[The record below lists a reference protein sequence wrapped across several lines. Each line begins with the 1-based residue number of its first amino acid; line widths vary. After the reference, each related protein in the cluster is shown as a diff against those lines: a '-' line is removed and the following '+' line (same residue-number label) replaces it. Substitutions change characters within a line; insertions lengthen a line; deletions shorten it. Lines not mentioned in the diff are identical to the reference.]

1 MASKLTSLAKE
12 KSAAEIQTM
21 SKDAMK
27 WMEGKVNELRN
38 PAPIRAGMNKE
49 NFRQTTSLKLG
60 GLYCF
65 YYSPIGK
72 ADLPYY
78 DKFPMVLTLEKYND
92 GFLGLNL
99 HYLPLNYRLAFLG
112 KLMDY
117 AVLDKND
124 DIKRLRVTYD
134 ILNASRRLRE
144 FRPCIKRYLTGQIRS
159 RLLTIQP
166 NEWDIAAYL
175 PIHMFAGAQPA
186 KVWQESIDEIRKA

>member
-27 WMEGKVNELRN
+27 WMESKVNELRN
-38 PAPIRAGMNKE
+38 PATIRTGMNRE

-65 YYSPIGK
+65 FYSAASK
-72 ADLPYY
+72 NLPYY
-78 DKFPMVLTLEKYND
+78 DKFPMVLALEKYND
-92 GFLGLNL
+92 GFLGLNI
-99 HYLPLNYRLAFLG
+99 HYLPLEYRLAFLG

-117 AVLDKND
+117 AVLNKND

-134 ILNASRRLRE
+134 ILNTSRRLRE

-159 RLLTIQP
+159 KLLTIQP

-175 PIHMFAGAQPA
+175 PIHMFTGAQPA
-186 KVWQESIDEIRKA
+186 KVWQESIDKIRKS